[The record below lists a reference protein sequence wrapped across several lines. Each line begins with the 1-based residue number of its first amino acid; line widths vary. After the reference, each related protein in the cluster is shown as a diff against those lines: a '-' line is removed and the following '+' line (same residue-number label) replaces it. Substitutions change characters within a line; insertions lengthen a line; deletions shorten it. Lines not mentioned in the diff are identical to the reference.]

1 MLEDKINKYYNQLL
15 EYSYKYC
22 HDRYVIDYKHSI
34 KYVLK
39 ELIEKNGLDMKLIDS
54 SYNFERTQLYFTYL
68 SNKSEWH
75 PVANN
80 NNISSLFFI
89 L

>member
-1 MLEDKINKYYNQLL
+1 MLEEKINKYYNQLL

-39 ELIEKNGLDMKLIDS
+39 ELIEKNNERYLTNSFLDFIACE
-54 SYNFERTQLYFTYL
+54 SYYI
-68 SNKSEWH
+68 WH
-75 PVANN
+75 F
-80 NNISSLFFI
+80 SFI
-89 L
+89 LKDELR